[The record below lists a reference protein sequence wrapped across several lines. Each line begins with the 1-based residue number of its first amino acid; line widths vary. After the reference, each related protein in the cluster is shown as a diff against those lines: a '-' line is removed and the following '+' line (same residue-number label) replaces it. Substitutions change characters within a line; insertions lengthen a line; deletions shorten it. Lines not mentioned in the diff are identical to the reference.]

1 MSTSTDFIRD
11 LWENERDVI
20 SPSRA
25 AELARLVGAERPARP
40 SGARAVAVAALRF
53 GRRARAKVVP
63 FLNMTSAGLGLLASA
78 AFTVGLTAGLVGAG
92 IAVLLAEWS
101 VER

>member
-1 MSTSTDFIRD
+1 MSTATDFVRD

-25 AELARLVGAERPARP
+25 AELARLVGAERPTRP

-53 GRRARAKVVP
+53 GRKARAKIIP
-63 FLNMTSAGLGLLASA
+63 YTNMTTAGLATIAGAG
-78 AFTVGLTAGLVGAG
+78 FTMNLTIGLVGAG
-92 IAVLLAEWS
+92 IAMLLSEWNAE
-101 VER
+101 R

>member
-11 LWENERDVI
+11 LWENERDTI

-53 GRRARAKVVP
+53 GRKARAKVLP
-63 FLNMTSAGLGLLASA
+63 YLTLTSLGLGLLAGA
-78 AFTVGLTAGLVGAG
+78 ALTLGVTAGLVGAG

-101 VER
+101 AER

>member
-53 GRRARAKVVP
+53 GRKARVKIIPYA
-63 FLNMTSAGLGLLASA
+63 NMTSAGLATIASA
-78 AFTVGLTAGLVGAG
+78 AFTVGLTIGLVGAG
-92 IAVLLAEWS
+92 IAMLLSEWNAE
-101 VER
+101 R